1 MVADE
6 DMVYRAR
13 CHPRDVEAGEGA
25 ERAIVRRA
33 AGRAAVAERALARFD
48 DRGIALARRRAV
60 EIAHQHRRL
69 ARLALAVDPAA
80 AMTRAFLD
88 RKRRVSGKSVAVRV
102 DLRRRRVIK
111 KKNKETLT

>member
-33 AGRAAVAERALARFD
+33 AGRAAVAERALAGFN

-60 EIAHQHRRL
+60 EIDHQHRRL
-69 ARLALAVDPAA
+69 ARLALADDPAA
-80 AMTRAFLD
+80 DLAGDFFPRDPADMAD
-88 RKRRVSGKSVAVRV
+88 MGVYDQQVDNGCAWGKENVG
-102 DLRRRRVIK
+102 
-111 KKNKETLT
+111 